1 MKFEDNV
8 FQLNGN
14 NVDAPAAR
22 GARNHTAQRKR
33 REDFSEI
40 EGRLLAD
47 GEKFPDLEKQN
58 AATPKEE
65 WFKTAYSNGQLKGP
79 WDNVHEAHFLD
90 MRDMSR
96 QLFSTST
103 KGGVRAIDDL
113 AHRIKNMRRFRGA
126 RVYPEVELSHTYMPT
141 DYGGRERP
149 QFKIIRW
156 LMPGADGA
164 MVEVPADPTKPL
176 PTLTVIPHAKEVAE
190 PSRQEELAD
199 AIPH

>member
-1 MKFEDNV
+1 MVESRP
-8 FQLNGN
+8 LENGE
-14 NVDAPAAR
+14 P
-22 GARNHTAQRKR
+22 
-33 REDFSEI
+33 
-40 EGRLLAD
+40 
-47 GEKFPDLEKQN
+47 FPDLERQN

-79 WDNVHEAHFLD
+79 WDNVHEVHLLD

-113 AHRIKNMRRFRGA
+113 AHRIKNMRRFPRGS
-126 RVYPEVELSHTYMPT
+126 RLSR
-141 DYGGRERP
+141 GRAFPHLHANRLRRKERP

-156 LMPGADGA
+156 LMPGANGA

-176 PTLTVIPHAKEVAE
+176 PAQTAIPHAKEVAE

-199 AIPH
+199 DIPF